1 MEFTTA
7 QIAEW
12 IEGEIIGDAN
22 TSVSGF
28 GKIEEAGEG
37 ALTFLANEK
46 YKVYLKDSKASVIII
61 SENLTIPDKDARTFI
76 RVKDAYAAMTRLLDL
91 YKSLTQQ
98 KSGIEQPS
106 SIHESAELGEDIYVG
121 AFAYIGKNVKI
132 GDNCKIY
139 PHVFIDDNAVIGDN
153 TVLYSGVKIYDNCVV
168 GKSCIIHSGAIIGS
182 DGFGFQPDQNGVFH
196 KVQQVGNVVIGNQVE
211 IGACCTID
219 RATMGSTTIEDG
231 VKLDNQIQVAHNV
244 VIGKNTVIAAQA
256 GIAGSTKIG
265 QNNMIGGQV
274 GVAGHIKLGDF
285 VHVQAQSGVNGNIAD
300 HSKLYGSPAM
310 DASDFRKSYVYFRK
324 LPELMNK
331 LNQLDKKFNQE
342 RKNG

>member
-1 MEFTTA
+1 MEFTAA

-28 GKIEEAGEG
+28 GKIEEAGKG
-37 ALTFLANEK
+37 ALTFLASEK
-46 YKVYLKDSKASVIII
+46 YKTYLKDSKASVIII
-61 SENLTIPDKDARTFI
+61 SENLAIPNDDNRTFI

-91 YKSLTQQ
+91 YKNLTQQ

-106 SIHESAELGEDIYVG
+106 SIHDSAELGENIFVG

-132 GDNCKIY
+132 GNNCKIY
-139 PHVFIDDNAVIGDN
+139 PHVFVDDNVVIGDN
-153 TVLYSGVKIYDNCVV
+153 SVLYSGVKIYDNCIV
-168 GKSCIIHSGAIIGS
+168 GRNCIIHSGAVIGS
-182 DGFGFQPDQNGVFH
+182 DGFGFQPDKNGVFH

-244 VIGKNTVIAAQA
+244 SIGKNTVIAAQA

-265 QNNMIGGQV
+265 RNNMIGGQV

-285 VHVQAQSGVNGNIAD
+285 VHVQAQSGVNGKIAD

-342 RKNG
+342 NKNG

>member
-1 MEFTTA
+1 MEFTAA

-46 YKVYLKDSKASVIII
+46 YKAYLKDSKASVIII
-61 SENLTIPDKDARTFI
+61 SENLAIPDNDARTFI

-168 GKSCIIHSGAIIGS
+168 GKNCIIHSGAIIGS

-244 VIGKNTVIAAQA
+244 TVGKNTVIAAQA
-256 GIAGSTKIG
+256 GIAGSTKVG

>member
-1 MEFTTA
+1 MEFTAA

-37 ALTFLANEK
+37 ALTFLASEK
-46 YKVYLKDSKASVIII
+46 YKAYLKDSKASVIII
-61 SENLTIPDKDARTFI
+61 SENLAIPNEDTRTFI

-106 SIHESAELGEDIYVG
+106 SIHDSAELGEDIYVG

-132 GDNCKIY
+132 GNNCKIY
-139 PHVFIDDNAVIGDN
+139 PHVFIDDNVIIGDN
-153 TVLYSGVKIYDNCVV
+153 SVLYSGVKIYDNCVV
-168 GKSCIIHSGAIIGS
+168 GQNCIIHSGAVIGS
-182 DGFGFQPDQNGVFH
+182 DGFGFQPDQNGIFH

-244 VIGKNTVIAAQA
+244 SIGKNTVIAAQA

-265 QNNMIGGQV
+265 RNNMIGGQV

-285 VHVQAQSGVNGNIAD
+285 VHVQAQSGVNGKIAD

-342 RKNG
+342 NKNG